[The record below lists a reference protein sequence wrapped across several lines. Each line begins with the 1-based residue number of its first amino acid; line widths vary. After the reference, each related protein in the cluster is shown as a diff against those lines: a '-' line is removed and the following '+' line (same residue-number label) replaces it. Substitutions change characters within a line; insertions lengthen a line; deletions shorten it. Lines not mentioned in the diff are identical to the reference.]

1 MSDKKIIG
9 RFRRMNPVIRV
20 SAGMLTGRGA
30 SAPTQAPGSKTGLKV
45 SRKIQDLA
53 DRINKAVD
61 SRVTGTSLNLKND
74 LRPAKMTLARWRTL
88 SVLTAT
94 DGRSMGELA
103 TYMVIEQPAL
113 SRVIDQME
121 RDGLVTR
128 RLASND
134 NRVVQVYLTDAG
146 RQMFRQIRPLEL
158 RHYERAIEGFKA
170 TELEELNK
178 LLSRLWNNLDQQA

>member
-1 MSDKKIIG
+1 MATQNSQNPHFIEPGKPRELAAGAPLEDYLPYQL
-9 RFRRMNPVIRV
+9 FRIVNQ
-20 SAGMLTGRGA
+20 LT
-30 SAPTQAPGSKTGLKV
+30 
-45 SRKIQDLA
+45 
-53 DRINKAVD
+53 
-61 SRVTGTSLNLKND
+61 LNLKND

>member
-1 MSDKKIIG
+1 MATKNLQNHHSSEPVAARELAAGAPLEDYLPYQL
-9 RFRRMNPVIRV
+9 FRIVNQ
-20 SAGMLTGRGA
+20 LT
-30 SAPTQAPGSKTGLKV
+30 
-45 SRKIQDLA
+45 
-53 DRINKAVD
+53 
-61 SRVTGTSLNLKND
+61 LNLKND

-88 SVLTAT
+88 SVLTAA

-121 RDGLVTR
+121 RDELVTR

-158 RHYERAIEGFKA
+158 RHYERAIEGFDA
-170 TELEELNK
+170 TELEDLSR